1 MIREAASNEVIAK
14 AFPFLGRLAIGSI
27 GAGAAIAGLN
37 RLLRLRTEQDVD
49 AEEANS
55 HSQSIR
61 IAKRA
66 SEPTVTGTAKNILTG
81 ANATKLHHL
90 PWFPT
95 AFAATMLGGG
105 LLGYKGTNALLGK
118 VRDAAAKAE
127 IAKAQQEYEEAMFG
141 KQPGLKLAGEVCQ
154 LTESLAKI
162 VPVIQKVAVIQPS
175 YLSPDKER
183 IASTMAG
190 LYAMLA
196 AGGTAA
202 GAYHGFNAQRRKSD
216 TVAIRRAQKER
227 QLSESRP
234 VSHVPVVMQPETLA

>member
-1 MIREAASNEVIAK
+1 M
-14 AFPFLGRLAIGSI
+14 GSAGI
-27 GAGAAIAGLN
+27 GAAIAGLN
-37 RLLRLRTEQDVD
+37 RLLRLRTEQNVD
-49 AEEANS
+49 AEEASS
-55 HSQSIR
+55 HGQSIR
-61 IAKRA
+61 IAKRSEDA
-66 SEPTVTGTAKNILTG
+66 SLVGTLQNIVTG
-81 ANATKLHHL
+81 ANATKMHQL

-95 AFAATMLGGG
+95 AAAAAVAGGG

-162 VPVIQKVAVIQPS
+162 VPVIQKVAIANPS
-175 YLSPDKER
+175 YLPPDKER